1 MKIATFNV
9 QNLFHRD
16 RSLIQRTSGK
26 CVSDWIVEFD
36 TLLKKEKSPS
46 NTERLKEL
54 SFLLDFDKT
63 YQNPYVV
70 MRKKAGD
77 LYLKGMNCSKEL
89 KSGELTDWNG
99 WIKVQTVPIDPEAT
113 NHKAMVIS
121 EIDPDILV
129 LQEVEDKISL
139 DEFNNSIL
147 PKFNCAPFS
156 ECVLIPHSEGKG
168 REQALFLKNGYQ
180 LESIRLHS
188 IDHSESATQE
198 ILEYEI
204 QCPKGKCIHL
214 LSAYFYE
221 NKLDKEKAFEIRK
234 NQAYQVSVIYKMLQ
248 MQGKKNI
255 VVAGTLNAP
264 SYCNSLA
271 PLLQETD
278 LKDITKN
285 KTFNVDFDEGKDATY
300 YRLGAYRMGVNIK
313 QEDYLLLSPNLFS
326 KVKRSG
332 LNRKGVWPEKRPN
345 WNIYSTLHNKNQ
357 AASEHPGVWGEINL
371 YFNNRN

>member
-16 RSLIQRTSGK
+16 RSLIQRTIGK
-26 CVSDWIVEFD
+26 CVSDWIMEFD
-36 TLLKKEKSPS
+36 TLLRKEKSS
-46 NTERLKEL
+46 TNTERLKEL

-70 MRKKAGD
+70 MRKKAGE

-113 NHKAMVIS
+113 NHKGMVIS
-121 EIDPDILV
+121 EINPDILV
-129 LQEVEDKISL
+129 LQEVEDKMSL
-139 DEFNNSIL
+139 DEFNNFIL
-147 PKFNCAPFS
+147 PKFNCEPFS
-156 ECVLIPHSEGKG
+156 ECVLTPNSEGKG
-168 REQALFLKNGYQ
+168 REQALLLKNGYQ
-180 LESIRLHS
+180 LETIKIHN
-188 IDHSESATQE
+188 IDDSENVTQE
-198 ILEYEI
+198 LLEYEI
-204 QCPKGKCIHL
+204 QTPKGKCIHL
-214 LSAYFYE
+214 LSAYFFE

-248 MQGKKNI
+248 MQGKANI
-255 VVAGTLNAP
+255 VIAGTLNAP

-278 LKDITKN
+278 LKDISKN

-300 YRLGAYRMGVNIK
+300 FRLGAYRMGVNIK
-313 QEDYLLLSPNLFS
+313 QEDYLLLSPALFS
-326 KVKRSG
+326 NVKSSG

-345 WNIYSTLHNKNQ
+345 WGVYSTLQDKNQ
-357 AASEHPGVWGEINL
+357 AASGHPGVWGEISIL
-371 YFNNRN
+371 I

>member
-16 RSLIQRTSGK
+16 RSLIQKTTGK
-26 CVSDWIVEFD
+26 CLSDWVAEFD
-36 TLLKKEKSPS
+36 TLLKKEKSSS

-70 MRKKAGD
+70 MRKKAGE

-113 NHKAMVIS
+113 NHKALVIS
-121 EIDPDILV
+121 EIDPDVLI

-139 DEFNNSIL
+139 DEFNNIIL

-156 ECVLIPHSEGKG
+156 ECVLTPNSEGKG
-168 REQALFLKNGYQ
+168 REQALLLKNGHE
-180 LESIRLHS
+180 LESIRIHN
-188 IDHSESATQE
+188 INNSESATQE
-198 ILEYEI
+198 LLEYEI
-204 QCPKGKCIHL
+204 QSPKGKCIHL

-221 NKLDKEKAFEIRK
+221 NKFDKESAFEIRK
-234 NQAYQVSVIYKMLQ
+234 NQAFQVSVVYRMLQ
-248 MQGKKNI
+248 MQGKKHI

-300 YRLGAYRMGVNIK
+300 YRLGAYRMGVNIR
-313 QEDYLLLSPNLFS
+313 QEDYMLLSPELFS
-326 KVKRSG
+326 NVKSSG
-332 LNRKGVWPEKRPN
+332 LNRKGVWPEKRPT
-345 WNIYSTLHNKNQ
+345 WRIFSTLQSKYQ
-357 AASEHPGVWGEINL
+357 AASGHPGVWASVII
-371 YFNNRN
+371 

>member
-16 RSLIQRTSGK
+16 RNLIQRTVGK
-26 CVSDWIVEFD
+26 CVADWIVEFD
-36 TLLKKEKSPS
+36 TLLTKEKCST
-46 NTERLKEL
+46 NTERLMEL

-70 MRKKAGD
+70 MRKRAGE

-129 LQEVEDKISL
+129 LQEVEDKMSL
-139 DEFNNSIL
+139 DEFNNFIL
-147 PKFNCAPFS
+147 PKFNCDPFS
-156 ECVLIPHSEGKG
+156 EIILIPNSEGRG
-168 REQALFLKNGYQ
+168 RNQALFLKNGYQ
-180 LESIRLHS
+180 LESIKIHT
-188 IDHSESATQE
+188 IDETETATQE
-198 ILEYEI
+198 LLEYEI
-204 QCPKGKCIHL
+204 TTHKGKCIHL

-234 NQAYQVSVIYKMLQ
+234 NQAYQVSLIYKMIQ
-248 MQGKKNI
+248 MQGKTNI
-255 VVAGTLNAP
+255 VIAGTLNTP

-278 LKDITKN
+278 LKDISKN

-300 YRLGAYRMGVNIK
+300 FRLGAYRMGVNIK
-313 QEDYLLLSPNLFS
+313 QEDYLLLSPALFS
-326 KVKRSG
+326 NVKSSG

-345 WNIYSTLHNKNQ
+345 WSIYSTINNKGQ
-357 AASEHPGVWGEINL
+357 AASGHPGVWGEIKL
-371 YFNNRN
+371 

>member
-16 RSLIQRTSGK
+16 RSLIQKTVGK

-36 TLLKKEKSPS
+36 TLLTKEKSAS

-70 MRKKAGD
+70 MRKKAGE

-113 NHKAMVIS
+113 KNKAMVIS

-129 LQEVEDKISL
+129 LQEVEDKMSL
-139 DEFNNSIL
+139 DEFNSFIL

-156 ECVLIPHSEGKG
+156 ESILIPSSEGKG
-168 REQALFLKNGYQ
+168 REQALLLKNGYQ
-180 LESIRLHS
+180 LESIKIHS
-188 IDHSESATQE
+188 IDDSEIATQE
-198 ILEYEI
+198 LLEYEI
-204 QCPKGKCIHL
+204 QSPKGKTIYL

-221 NKLDKEKAFEIRK
+221 NKCDKEKAFEIRK

-248 MQGKKNI
+248 LQRKTNI
-255 VVAGTLNAP
+255 IIAGTLNSP

-278 LKDITKN
+278 LKDISKN

-300 YRLGAYRMGVNIK
+300 FRLGAYRMGVNIR
-313 QEDYLLLSPNLFS
+313 QEDYMLLSPELFS
-326 KVKRSG
+326 NVKNSG

-345 WNIYSTLHNKNQ
+345 WGIYSSLQNKSQ
-357 AASEHPGVWGEINL
+357 AASEHPGIWVSVT
-371 YFNNRN
+371 F

>member
-16 RSLIQRTSGK
+16 RSLIQKTVGK

-36 TLLKKEKSPS
+36 KLLTKEKSAS

-70 MRKKAGD
+70 MRKKVGE

-99 WIKVQTVPIDPEAT
+99 WIKVQTVPIDPEAS

-129 LQEVEDKISL
+129 LQEVEDKMSL
-139 DEFNNSIL
+139 EEFNNVIL
-147 PKFNCAPFS
+147 PKFKCLPFS
-156 ECVLIPHSEGKG
+156 ECFLTPNSEGRG
-168 REQALFLKNGYQ
+168 REQALLLKNGYQ
-180 LESIRLHS
+180 LESIKIHN
-188 IDHSESATQE
+188 IDDSNITTQE
-198 ILEYEI
+198 LLEYEI
-204 QCPKGKCIHL
+204 STPKGKSIHL

-248 MQGKKNI
+248 MQGKTNI
-255 VVAGTLNAP
+255 AIVGTLNAP

-300 YRLGAYRMGVNIK
+300 FRLGAYRMGVNIR
-313 QEDYLLLSPNLFS
+313 QEDYLLLSPGLFS
-326 KVKRSG
+326 NVKNSG

-345 WNIYSTLHNKNQ
+345 WGIYSTIHNKNQ
-357 AASEHPGVWGEINL
+357 AASGHPGVWGEIKNIK
-371 YFNNRN
+371 

>member
-16 RSLIQRTSGK
+16 RSLIQKIVGK
-26 CVSDWIVEFD
+26 CMSDWISEFD
-36 TLLKKEKSPS
+36 ALLKREKCAS
-46 NTERLKEL
+46 NTERLMEL

-63 YQNPYVV
+63 YKNPYVA
-70 MRKKAGD
+70 MRKKAGE

-139 DEFNNSIL
+139 DEFNNFIL
-147 PKFNCAPFS
+147 PKFNCEPFS
-156 ECVLIPHSEGKG
+156 ETFLIPNSEGKG
-168 REQALFLKNGYQ
+168 RNQALLLKNGYQ
-180 LESIRLHS
+180 LESIKIHK
-188 IDHSESATQE
+188 IDDSEIVTQE
-198 ILEYEI
+198 LLEYEI
-204 QCPKGKCIHL
+204 QTPKGKNVHL

-221 NKLDKEKAFEIRK
+221 NRLDKEKSFEIRK
-234 NQAYQVSVIYKMLQ
+234 NQAYQTSVIYKMLQ
-248 MQGKKNI
+248 MQCKTNI
-255 VVAGTLNAP
+255 VLAGTLNAP

-271 PLLQETD
+271 LLLQETD
-278 LKDITKN
+278 LKDISKS
-285 KTFNVDFDEGKDATY
+285 KTFNVDFDEGNDATY
-300 YRLGAYRMGVNIK
+300 FRLGAYRMGVNIK
-313 QEDYLLLSPNLFS
+313 QQDYLLLSPELFS
-326 KVKRSG
+326 SVKCSG

-345 WNIYSTLHNKNQ
+345 WGIYSTIRNKEQ
-357 AASEHPGVWGEINL
+357 AASGHPGVWVKIHM
-371 YFNNRN
+371 

>member
-1 MKIATFNV
+1 MKIAIFNV

-16 RSLIQRTSGK
+16 RNLIQKTVGK

-36 TLLKKEKSPS
+36 TLLTKEKSAS

-70 MRKKAGD
+70 MRKKAGE

-113 NHKAMVIS
+113 KHKAMVIS
-121 EIDPDILV
+121 EINPDILV
-129 LQEVEDKISL
+129 LQEVEDKMSL
-139 DEFNNSIL
+139 AEFNNFIL
-147 PKFNCAPFS
+147 PKFNCEPFP
-156 ECVLIPHSEGKG
+156 EIILIPNSEGRG
-168 REQALFLKNGYQ
+168 RNQALLLKNGHQ
-180 LESIRLHS
+180 LESIKIHT
-188 IDHSESATQE
+188 IDETETATQE
-198 ILEYEI
+198 LLEYEI
-204 QCPKGKCIHL
+204 KSLKGKSIHL
-214 LSAYFYE
+214 LSTYFYE

-234 NQAYQVSVIYKMLQ
+234 NQAYQVSVLYKMLQ
-248 MQGKKNI
+248 MQGKNNI

-278 LKDITKN
+278 LKDISKN
-285 KTFNVDFDEGKDATY
+285 KTFNVDFDEGQDATY
-300 YRLGAYRMGVNIK
+300 FRLGAYRMGVNIR
-313 QEDYLLLSPNLFS
+313 QEDYLLLSPALFS
-326 KVKRSG
+326 NVKSSG

-345 WNIYSTLHNKNQ
+345 WGIYSTIHNRNQ
-357 AASEHPGVWGEINL
+357 AASGHPGIWGEINI
-371 YFNNRN
+371 

>member
-16 RSLIQRTSGK
+16 RSLIQRTVGK

-36 TLLKKEKSPS
+36 TLLSKEKCST

-54 SFLLDFDKT
+54 SFLLNFDKT
-63 YQNPYVV
+63 YQNPYVA
-70 MRKKAGD
+70 MRKKAGE

-121 EIDPDILV
+121 DIDPDILI
-129 LQEVEDKISL
+129 LQEVEDKTSL
-139 DEFNNSIL
+139 DEFNNFIL
-147 PKFNCAPFS
+147 LKYNCEPFAES
-156 ECVLIPHSEGKG
+156 FLIPNSEGKG
-168 REQALFLKNGYQ
+168 RNQALLLKNGYQ
-180 LESIRLHS
+180 LESVKIHK
-188 IDHSESATQE
+188 IDDSEIATQE
-198 ILEYEI
+198 LLEYEI
-204 QCPKGKCIHL
+204 QTPKGKSIHL
-214 LSAYFYE
+214 LSAYFFE
-221 NKLDKEKAFEIRK
+221 NKHDKESAFEIRK

-248 MQGKKNI
+248 MQGKTNI
-255 VVAGTLNAP
+255 AIAGTLNAP
-264 SYCNSLA
+264 SFCNSLT

-278 LKDITKN
+278 LKDISKN

-300 YRLGAYRMGVNIK
+300 FRLGAYRMGVNIR
-313 QEDYLLLSPNLFS
+313 QEDYLLLSPALFS
-326 KVKRSG
+326 NVKSGG

-345 WNIYSTLHNKNQ
+345 WGIYSTIQNKNQ
-357 AASEHPGVWGEINL
+357 AASGHPGVWMQVKL
-371 YFNNRN
+371 

>member
-16 RSLIQRTSGK
+16 RSLLQKTRGK

-36 TLLKKEKSPS
+36 ALLLKERCPS

-63 YQNPYVV
+63 YNNPYVV
-70 MRKKAGD
+70 MRKKAGA

-99 WIKVQTVPIDPEAT
+99 WIKVQTLPIDPEAT

-129 LQEVEDKISL
+129 LQEVEDKMSL
-139 DEFNNSIL
+139 DEFNNFIL
-147 PKFNCAPFS
+147 PKFNCASFS
-156 ECVLIPHSEGKG
+156 ESILIPSSEGKS
-168 REQALFLKNGYQ
+168 REQALLLKNGYH
-180 LESIRLHS
+180 LESIKVHT
-188 IDHSESATQE
+188 IDETETPTQE
-198 ILEYEI
+198 LLEYEI
-204 QCPKGKCIHL
+204 QTPKGINIHL

-221 NKLDKEKAFEIRK
+221 NKLNKEKAFEIRK

-248 MQGKKNI
+248 MHGKTNI
-255 VVAGTLNAP
+255 VITGTLNAP

-278 LKDITKN
+278 LKDVCKN

-300 YRLGAYRMGVNIK
+300 FRLGAYRMGVNIK
-313 QEDYLLLSPNLFS
+313 QKDYLLLAPALFT
-326 KVKRSG
+326 KVKSSG

-345 WNIYSTLHNKNQ
+345 WGIYSTIHNKNQ
-357 AASEHPGVWGEINL
+357 AASWHPGIWGEINI
-371 YFNNRN
+371 

>member
-16 RSLIQRTSGK
+16 RSLIQKTTGK
-26 CVSDWIVEFD
+26 CVSDWIAEFD
-36 TLLKKEKSPS
+36 TLLLKERSAS
-46 NTERLKEL
+46 NTERIKEL

-70 MRKKAGD
+70 MRKKAGE

-99 WIKVQTVPIDPEAT
+99 WIKVQTVPIDPEST

-129 LQEVEDKISL
+129 LQEVEDKMSL

-147 PKFNCAPFS
+147 PKFNCAPFTES
-156 ECVLIPHSEGKG
+156 ILIPNSEGKS
-168 REQALFLKNGYQ
+168 REQALLLKNGYH
-180 LESIRLHS
+180 LESIKIHT
-188 IDHSESATQE
+188 IDETETPTQE
-198 ILEYEI
+198 LLEYEI
-204 QCPKGKCIHL
+204 QTPKGINIHL

-248 MQGKKNI
+248 MQGKTNI
-255 VVAGTLNAP
+255 VIAGTLNAP

-278 LKDITKN
+278 LKDVCKN
-285 KTFNVDFDEGKDATY
+285 KTFNVDFDEGNDATY
-300 YRLGAYRMGVNIK
+300 FRLGAYRMGVNIT
-313 QEDYLLLSPNLFS
+313 QEDYLLLSPELFLN
-326 KVKRSG
+326 VKSSG

-345 WNIYSTLHNKNQ
+345 WRIYSTIRNMEQ
-357 AASEHPGVWGEINL
+357 AASLHPGVWMQVKL
-371 YFNNRN
+371 

>member
-16 RSLIQRTSGK
+16 RSLVQKTSGK
-26 CVSDWIVEFD
+26 CVSDWIAEFD
-36 TLLKKEKSPS
+36 SLLLKEKCPS

-54 SFLLDFDKT
+54 AFLLGFDKT

-99 WIKVQTVPIDPEAT
+99 WIKVQTLPIDAEST

-129 LQEVEDKISL
+129 LQEVEDKMSL
-139 DEFNNSIL
+139 EEFNNFIL
-147 PKFNCAPFS
+147 PKFNCLPFS
-156 ECVLIPHSEGKG
+156 ECFLIPNSEGSG
-168 REQALFLKNGYQ
+168 REQALLLKNGYQ
-180 LESIRLHS
+180 LESIKIHN
-188 IDHSESATQE
+188 IDDSNIATQE
-198 ILEYEI
+198 LLEYEI
-204 QCPKGKCIHL
+204 QTPKGKSILL

-234 NQAYQVSVIYKMLQ
+234 NQAYQVSGIYKMRQ
-248 MQGKKNI
+248 MQGRKNI
-255 VVAGTLNAP
+255 VIVGTMNAP

-271 PLLQETD
+271 PLLLETN
-278 LKDITKN
+278 LKDVTKN

-300 YRLGAYRMGVNIK
+300 FRLGAYRMGVNIR
-313 QEDYLLLSPNLFS
+313 QEDYLLLSPELFS
-326 KVKRSG
+326 NVKSCG

-345 WNIYSTLHNKNQ
+345 WGIYSSMQNRNQ
-357 AASEHPGVWGEINL
+357 AASEHPGVWGEI
-371 YFNNRN
+371 RK